1 MISKNLN
8 IQLSIFNS
16 SSESLEG
23 SNAPGLFLISPESCE
38 IFQKMFFN
46 RKEALS
52 CFKYRRRKV
61 GHSGEIINR
70 WHKYFYLFFLSSEKV
85 EFCSNH
91 IRSSKY
97 TFLTFWILNPLE
109 QFRRMAN
116 FTYLLMG
123 IVQFCLPD
131 PPVIILVCASLQF
144 ILISIPRSHQ

>member
-8 IQLSIFNS
+8 IKSSIFNS

-61 GHSGEIINR
+61 GRSGKIINR
-70 WHKYFYLFFLSSEKV
+70 
-85 EFCSNH
+85 
-91 IRSSKY
+91 
-97 TFLTFWILNPLE
+97 
-109 QFRRMAN
+109 
-116 FTYLLMG
+116 
-123 IVQFCLPD
+123 
-131 PPVIILVCASLQF
+131 
-144 ILISIPRSHQ
+144 